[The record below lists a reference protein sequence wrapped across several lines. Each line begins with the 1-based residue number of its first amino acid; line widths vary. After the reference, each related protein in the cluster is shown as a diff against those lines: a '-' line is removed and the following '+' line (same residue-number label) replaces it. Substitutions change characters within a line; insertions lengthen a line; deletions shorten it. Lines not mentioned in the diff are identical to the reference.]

1 MYVLLVSFLLG
12 INMIHNFFIG
22 GSICLTTIISLT
34 FGTGWVMIMLVDM
47 NVRWEVG
54 MGMLMKGL
62 MAGTWVV
69 HLVAF
74 RVVLPVVTAQLFF
87 LIIHFLYKLC
97 SFKNMI
103 EVGCYF
109 VYSLCIAPLLC
120 CFN

>member
-1 MYVLLVSFLLG
+1 
-12 INMIHNFFIG
+12 
-22 GSICLTTIISLT
+22 
-34 FGTGWVMIMLVDM
+34 MIMLVDM

-74 RVVLPVVTAQLFF
+74 RVVLPVVTTQLFF
-87 LIIHFLYKLC
+87 LIIHFFHKLC

-109 VYSLCIAPLLC
+109 VYSLCIAPFLC
-120 CFN
+120 FFN

>member
-1 MYVLLVSFLLG
+1 MFMDWIFLYMYVCTFSIIFIGYKYDSL
-12 INMIHNFFIG
+12 FFFG

-34 FGTGWVMIMLVDM
+34 FGTGWVTIMLVDM

-87 LIIHFLYKLC
+87 F
-97 SFKNMI
+97 
-103 EVGCYF
+103 
-109 VYSLCIAPLLC
+109 
-120 CFN
+120 

>member
-1 MYVLLVSFLLG
+1 MYVLLVSFLLV
-12 INMIHNFFIG
+12 INMIHNFFFL

-34 FGTGWVMIMLVDM
+34 FGTGWVTIMLVDM

-87 LIIHFLYKLC
+87 FLIIHFFFISY
-97 SFKNMI
+97 
-103 EVGCYF
+103 V
-109 VYSLCIAPLLC
+109 LLKT
-120 CFN
+120 